1 MGNKVFISYKYA
13 DSSVQQFPT
22 TSLFTPSTTVRDYV
36 DRMQSRLER
45 DGVHINKGELDGE
58 DLSHFRD
65 ETIQSRLTE
74 KIFDS
79 SVTIVL
85 ISPEMRERLKNE
97 KDQWIPWEI
106 SYSLRLKRRRFNGDR
121 EQRSNRNGILLVCLP
136 DRSGSYE
143 YITQSSGYYG
153 LEYSNFFFQ
162 IIKNNLNN
170 LKSSYNYLDLPKSYM
185 IFCTWAQ
192 FQSQMNDWIL
202 KAGRLRFHADKYNIT
217 VQV

>member
-13 DSSVQQFPT
+13 DSSVQHLPT
-22 TSLFTPSTTVRDYV
+22 TSWSTTVRNYV
-36 DRMQSRLER
+36 DRIQSRLER
-45 DGVHINKGELDGE
+45 DGIHINKGELDGE

-65 ETIQSRLTE
+65 ETIQSRLAE

-85 ISPEMRERLKNE
+85 ISPEMRERWKND

-106 SYSLRLKRRRFNGDR
+106 SYSLRLKRRRFDGDR
-121 EQRSNRNGILLVCLP
+121 EQRSNRNGILLVYLP
-136 DRSGSYE
+136 DRLGNYE
-143 YITQSSGYYG
+143 YITQNSGYYG
-153 LEYSNFFFQ
+153 FEYFQ

-170 LKSSYNYLDLPKSYM
+170 LKSSYDYLGLPESYM

-202 KAGRLRFHADKYNIT
+202 KADRLRFHADKYNIT

>member
-36 DRMQSRLER
+36 DRIQSRLER
-45 DGVHINKGELDGE
+45 DGIHINKGELDGE

-65 ETIQSRLTE
+65 ETIQSRLAE

-85 ISPEMRERLKNE
+85 ISPEMRERWKNE

-106 SYSLRLKRRRFNGDR
+106 SYSLRLKRRRFDGDR
-121 EQRSNRNGILLVCLP
+121 EQRSNRNGILLVYLP
-136 DRSGSYE
+136 DRLGNYE
-143 YITQSSGYYG
+143 YITQNSGYYG
-153 LEYSNFFFQ
+153 FEYFQ

-170 LKSSYNYLDLPKSYM
+170 LKSSYNYLGLPESYM

-202 KAGRLRFHADKYNIT
+202 KADRLRFHTDKYNIT

>member
-36 DRMQSRLER
+36 DRIQSRLER
-45 DGVHINKGELDGE
+45 DGIHINKGELDGE

-65 ETIQSRLTE
+65 ETIQSRLAE

-85 ISPEMRERLKNE
+85 ISPEMSERWKND

-106 SYSLRLKRRRFNGDR
+106 SYSLRLKRRRFDGDR
-121 EQRSNRNGILLVCLP
+121 EQRSNRNGILLVYLP
-136 DRSGSYE
+136 DRLGNYE
-143 YITQSSGYYG
+143 YITQNSGYYG
-153 LEYSNFFFQ
+153 FE
-162 IIKNNLNN
+162 
-170 LKSSYNYLDLPKSYM
+170 
-185 IFCTWAQ
+185 
-192 FQSQMNDWIL
+192 
-202 KAGRLRFHADKYNIT
+202 
-217 VQV
+217 